1 MSQEDAP
8 PPGPG
13 EEEEDAPPSGE
24 HTRMRSPFITPRA
37 SYEELEIRAF
47 DGARLRAIVEEP
59 PDGTS
64 IRASVVL
71 AHAMFARKSSF
82 GRRGK
87 PGLARALADRG
98 LRAIAF
104 DFRGH
109 GDSAPPPGE
118 SWAYDDLVRSDLPAV
133 VDYARAQDELP
144 VLVLGHSLG
153 GHVALAAQGTK
164 PLADAIVL
172 ASTNVWHRSLEP
184 SRLRWAAKLAI
195 ASAMLLGSERA
206 NGLRARRL
214 RLGTDDASAAYI
226 RDLVRITLQ
235 DRWRSADGHDDYLE
249 ALASI
254 RIPVA
259 SVLAND
265 DHILCHPAV
274 GEAFVRRCGGPI
286 EIFRTAGGHMATV
299 TGDPAPALAAVEWAL
314 AQVNERRASRAG
326 SST

>member
-1 MSQEDAP
+1 MSQGDAP
-8 PPGPG
+8 PPGD
-13 EEEEDAPPSGE
+13 EEEESPPSGE
-24 HTRMRSPFITPRA
+24 QTRMRSPFMTPRS

-59 PDGTS
+59 PEGTP
-64 IRASVVL
+64 IRATIVL

-87 PGLARALADRG
+87 PGLARALAERG

-133 VDYARAQDELP
+133 VDYARAQADLP
-144 VLVLGHSLG
+144 VLVFGHALG
-153 GHVALAAQGTK
+153 GHVALAAQGTT
-164 PLADAIVL
+164 PLADAVVL
-172 ASTNVWHRSLEP
+172 ASANIWHRSLEP
-184 SRLRWAAKLAI
+184 SRLRWASKLAI

-214 RLGTDDASAAYI
+214 RLGTDDASPACV

-249 ALASI
+249 ALASVTV
-254 RIPVA
+254 PVA
-259 SVLAND
+259 SVLGTED
-265 DHILCHPAV
+265 RLLCHPAS
-274 GEAFVRRCGGPI
+274 GEAFARRCGGPV
-286 EIFRTAGGHMATV
+286 EIFRIAGGHMAPV
-299 TGDPAPALAAVEWAL
+299 LGDPAVALAAVDWAL
-314 AQVNERRASRAG
+314 ARVIERAATRQG
-326 SST
+326 TTT

>member
-1 MSQEDAP
+1 MSEEDAP
-8 PPGPG
+8 PPGDD
-13 EEEEDAPPSGE
+13 EEEESPPSGE
-24 HTRMRSPFITPRA
+24 QTRMRSPFMTPRA

-59 PDGTS
+59 IDGTP
-64 IRASVVL
+64 IRATIVL

-98 LRAIAF
+98 FRAIAF

-118 SWAYDDLVRSDLPAV
+118 SWGYDDLVRSDLPAV
-133 VDYARAQDELP
+133 VDYARAQGELP
-144 VLVLGHSLG
+144 VVVFGHSLG

-164 PLADAIVL
+164 PLADAVVL
-172 ASTNVWHRSLEP
+172 ASTNIWHRSFEP
-184 SRLRWAAKLAI
+184 SRIRWASKLAI

-206 NGLRARRL
+206 NGLRARRM
-214 RLGTDDASAAYI
+214 RLGTDDASAAYV

-235 DRWRSADGHDDYLE
+235 DRWRSADGHEDYLDG
-249 ALASI
+249 LATVTV
-254 RIPVA
+254 PVA
-259 SVLAND
+259 SVLGMED
-265 DHILCHPAV
+265 RLLCHPIC

-286 EIFRTAGGHMATV
+286 EIFRTPGGHMAPV
-299 TGDPAPALAAVEWAL
+299 VGDTTAALAAVDWAL
-314 AQVNERRASRAG
+314 ARVDERRSSRQG

>member
-8 PPGPG
+8 PPGED
-13 EEEEDAPPSGE
+13 EEEESPPSGE
-24 HTRMRSPFITPRA
+24 HARMRSPFTTPRA

-59 PDGTS
+59 PAGTP
-64 IRASVVL
+64 IRASIVL
-71 AHAMFARKSSF
+71 AHAMFVRKSSF

-144 VLVLGHSLG
+144 ILVLGHSLG

-172 ASTNVWHRSLEP
+172 ASTNVWHRSFEP
-184 SRLRWAAKLAI
+184 SRLRWAGKIAI

-214 RLGTDDASAAYI
+214 RLGTDDASAAYV

-249 ALASI
+249 ALSTI
-254 RIPVA
+254 TIPVA
-259 SVLAND
+259 SVLASD
-265 DHILCHPAV
+265 DRVLCHPAS

-286 EIFRTAGGHMATV
+286 EIFRTVGGHMGTV
-299 TGDPAPALAAVEWAL
+299 TGDPAPALAAVDWAL
-314 AQVNERRASRAG
+314 AQVSERRVARSG
-326 SST
+326 STT